1 MQALLTIV
9 TKVAVML
16 IMIAVGYLVTKRGM
30 FTERG
35 ASEVTSLLI
44 KIVTPCLIVSS
55 FLSAGDDLKP
65 MEMLLSVAIS
75 TLSIVI
81 SIGMSLLTFRKEP
94 EGRKKV
100 LRFAVIFS
108 NVGFMGIPL
117 VQGIVGDKGV
127 IYGSFFIA
135 VFNLI
140 CWTYGYRMMSGQ
152 GKLSLK
158 TALLNPGMIGL
169 IFGLPIYFLKIP
181 VPAVVAEPI
190 NFFSGLNTPL
200 AMIVIG
206 SYIARV
212 DIRSFVSDVSVYK
225 MAALRLLAA
234 PAVFFL
240 FLLLIRPEPDLF
252 ISSAIQAS
260 CPVAAN
266 TVLFAVQYHC
276 DSELAS
282 KTVAVS
288 TVLSILTIPVFTVL
302 AQVACAMLGLA
313 V

>member
-1 MQALLTIV
+1 M
-9 TKVAVML
+9 
-16 IMIAVGYLVTKRGM
+16 
-30 FTERG
+30 
-35 ASEVTSLLI
+35 
-44 KIVTPCLIVSS
+44 
-55 FLSAGDDLKP
+55 
-65 MEMLLSVAIS
+65 
-75 TLSIVI
+75 
-81 SIGMSLLTFRKEP
+81 
-94 EGRKKV
+94 
-100 LRFAVIFS
+100 
-108 NVGFMGIPL
+108 
-117 VQGIVGDKGV
+117 
-127 IYGSFFIA
+127 
-135 VFNLI
+135 FNLI

-190 NFFSGLNTPL
+190 NFFSGPQH
-200 AMIVIG
+200 AAG
-206 SYIARV
+206 DDCDRGYIARV

-276 DSELAS
+276 DSNWLLRPLRS
-282 KTVAVS
+282 
-288 TVLSILTIPVFTVL
+288 LPCFPYLLYRCLRYWPRWPVPCWGLPCDADREIAAEREPAGWKPALLF
-302 AQVACAMLGLA
+302 LGKEPFR
-313 V
+313 